1 MPAAKTQK
9 VKSVSSRKASP
20 IGSKKASPSKSKK
33 ASPPKSK
40 KASLSNSKKLPQPGA
55 IAKKRPLFSK
65 DDLLSIYIFRILK
78 KVHPDVGISK
88 TAMTT
93 INSILLDIYRSISRS
108 AV

>member
-20 IGSKKASPSKSKK
+20 IG
-33 ASPPKSK
+33 SK